1 MAFGPFKRI
10 FERVC
15 LCQGRTL
22 FLYGC
27 RGLQVGDDLA
37 DFSLKVGCEDPFP
50 DIFPDLFKTP
60 EAASVQFVRGRDRA
74 IVGRAVDKDQFPFA
88 GGLENIVCDSLGSE
102 IGDAQLFAHFASEG
116 LFHTLT
122 QVHMPAHGCIPFAW
136 LDVFPY
142 GTLLQIEL
150 ALGVEYMQVDHG
162 VQQFAPVVAF
172 APGGRAQDVALLVDH
187 GKQFF
192 VIVLLHIIIVVDVDI

>member
-1 MAFGPFKRI
+1 MHASNFRVAFGPFVKTLG
-10 FERVC
+10 RVRPS
-15 LCQGRTL
+15 GAHPFSWHRREEGSYRSGMTL
-22 FLYGC
+22 LI
-27 RGLQVGDDLA
+27 
-37 DFSLKVGCEDPFP
+37 SPS
-50 DIFPDLFKTP
+50 FPDLFKTP

-187 GKQFF
+187 GK
-192 VIVLLHIIIVVDVDI
+192 L